1 MAKQDK
7 KKTTQQPIRQ
17 ENTFSFL
24 QDWHCLSLLAL
35 FVVIFFHQV
44 IFGTSFFWEDF
55 LFYFYPV
62 RNFATVSLSNGEIP
76 LWNPFTFGGT
86 PFQADIQTT
95 VFYLPNWLLIPFVSD
110 GTLNA
115 WYNEMLIIAHFFLAG
130 VTMFYCAKSF
140 GLARI
145 PAAFSALA
153 YMLSG
158 FAIVHTIHQVVIAQV
173 AWFPLIVFLFKR
185 TFEERSLLW
194 MVLCGFILSLAV
206 LGGHPQFTLYF
217 FFFLFIFFLFEI
229 YNTIRDAQFNAQ
241 PFPANIIFQTSVLA
255 AGVILISIGL
265 SAIQLLPTF
274 ELANL
279 SVREEITYAKSSE
292 GQLSWQQLFTLL
304 IPKFFGTA
312 NHLLADNPLRYWGP
326 QSYWNFWETCIY
338 VGVGVL
344 ALALLSFSLF
354 KRQRYVAFF
363 ICYATFALL
372 YALGDNFFVHK
383 IFYEVMPGF
392 DKFRS
397 MGRWGFFFTFSF
409 ALLSGFGLQQILSR
423 NKEIT
428 IFPKIIFSL
437 AGILLLVIISIKTNL
452 LDGFIG
458 WQARTGGLKNLSPQE
473 SFSLAF
479 LVAQSQAIGS
489 LIIALLCCAV
499 LFLLWKK
506 NTSRFFIALLF
517 VLQFI
522 DFAVFGF
529 LQNNGKTS
537 PKQYFTQRE
546 RLVSFLKEEGKK
558 NYFRVN
564 ARNRGTVII
573 DRNQGMLDQIFL
585 MEGYTP
591 LALQRVLPP
600 VANPDDGYRLLN
612 TRFRVKIDTVMVGT
626 QGRPQMRFV
635 NDSIFFP
642 RAFFVYKSRV
652 FSSEHD
658 ESLFVASKNF
668 SPREHVVLTES
679 PNVTIEDS
687 SQQGD
692 WNATIESYSNNSFT
706 VKVETPKKGFL
717 VLSEIFYP
725 GWNAYVDGKQTKVYR
740 ADWSLRAL
748 VVEKGEHTIEMKF
761 EPEPFYSGMKISLAT
776 LLLCVAI
783 GGFDYYRKRTSI
795 GKQNSNPKSHNEQ

>member
-1 MAKQDK
+1 MTKHDK
-7 KKTTQQPIRQ
+7 KKIPQQTIRQ
-17 ENTFSFL
+17 ENAFSFL
-24 QDWHCLSLLAL
+24 NDWHCLSLLAA
-35 FVVIFFHQV
+35 FVIIFFHQI
-44 IFGTSFFWEDF
+44 IFATSFFWEDF

-62 RNFATVSLSNGEIP
+62 RNFATTSLANGEIP
-76 LWNPFTFGGT
+76 LWNPFTFGGM

-110 GTLNA
+110 GKLNA
-115 WYNEMLIIAHFFLAG
+115 WYNEMLIIAHFFVAG

-140 GLARI
+140 GLSRTSAT
-145 PAAFSALA
+145 FSALA

-158 FAIVHTIHQVVIAQV
+158 FSIVHTIHQVVITQV
-173 AWFPLIVFLFKR
+173 AWFPLIIRLFKK
-185 TFEERSLLW
+185 TLEERSLLW
-194 MVLCGFILSLAV
+194 MTLSGFILSLAV

-229 YNTIRDAQFNAQ
+229 DNTIRDAKSNAQ
-241 PFPANIIFQTSVLA
+241 PFPSKIILHTAFLA
-255 AGVILISIGL
+255 AGVIVMAIGL

-274 ELANL
+274 ELANR
-279 SVREEITYAKSSE
+279 SVREEITFVKSSE
-292 GQLSWQQLFTLL
+292 GQLSWQQLLTLL

-326 QSYWNFWETCIY
+326 QTYWNFWETCIY
-338 VGVGVL
+338 VGVCVL
-344 ALALLSFSLF
+344 ALAVVSFSLV
-354 KRQRYVAFF
+354 KKNRYVAFF
-363 ICYATFALL
+363 VCYAVFALL

-383 IFYEVMPGF
+383 IFYETIPGF

-409 ALLSGFGLQQILSR
+409 AMLSGFGLQQMLSR

-437 AGILLLVIISIKTNL
+437 AGISLLVVFAIQTNL
-452 LDGFIG
+452 LDGFIR
-458 WQARTGGLKNLSPQE
+458 WQARNGGLKNLLPQE

-479 LVAQSQAIGS
+479 LVAQSQVIGS
-489 LIIALLCCAV
+489 FTIVLLCCAV
-499 LFLLWKK
+499 MFFLWKK
-506 NTSRFFIALLF
+506 NASLFFVLLLF
-517 VLQFI
+517 VMQFVDI
-522 DFAVFGF
+522 AIFGF
-529 LQNNGKTS
+529 LQNNGTTS
-537 PKQYFTQRE
+537 PNQYFTQRE
-546 RLVSFLKEEGKK
+546 RLVNFLKEEGKK

-564 ARNRGTVII
+564 ARNRGTVIV

-612 TRFRVKIDTVMVGT
+612 TRFRVKFDTVMVGT
-626 QGRPQMRFV
+626 QPRSQMRFV

-652 FSSEHD
+652 FSSEKD
-658 ESLFVASKNF
+658 ESLFIANKNF
-668 SPREHVVLTES
+668 DPREHVVLTEN
-679 PNVTIEDS
+679 PNVLLEDS

-692 WNATIESYSNNSFT
+692 WNATIESYSNNAFS
-706 VKVETPKKGFL
+706 VKVKTPKRGFL
-717 VLSEIFYP
+717 VFSEIFYP

-761 EPEPFYSGMKISLAT
+761 EPTPYYSGMKISLAT
-776 LLLCVAI
+776 LFLCVAI
-783 GGFDYYRKRTSI
+783 GGFDFYRRR
-795 GKQNSNPKSHNEQ
+795 KSKTD